1 MHTKENISETKCI
14 WEHPIYYFHRRY
26 IGFAPLS
33 GCGGFPLNWN
43 NRILM
48 TFLVLCLTPSIL
60 LQSFGLFYGLI
71 CELSLAKY
79 VNNKHLSES

>member
-1 MHTKENISETKCI
+1 MFN
-14 WEHPIYYFHRRY
+14 
-26 IGFAPLS
+26 GFAPLS
-33 GCGGFPLNWN
+33 GFGGFPLNWN
-43 NRILM
+43 NTILI
-48 TFLVLCLTPSIL
+48 TFLVLCLTPSVS